1 MPINRQSILGYENV
15 LSSIAKKKLV
25 NQVNMALMS
34 SKLQSNPQSLF
45 KVYVN
50 KGEFGNKINIS
61 H

>member
-50 KGEFGNKINIS
+50 KGEFENKINIS